1 MWSLIKLVLIIFVI
15 YKFVTD
21 CRWQYTLFHP
31 RVVISNAIVDLYRFI
46 KYKEWNRLKD
56 YGRMDIYIA
65 DERQP
70 FGSGKTLNAVAS
82 VLDIYH
88 KYNDVNVF
96 DFDKGEFVKQYVHIF
111 SNIKILSAPYVPLY
125 NTYQLIQIANGEGV
139 PDDGNEHVYVFL
151 MDELGRL
158 FNNRDWKTN
167 INSDFLGALLQQ
179 RKNHIIIKGTV
190 QDYSLFDATMRK
202 ICTSVYSCSKKWR
215 FLRLQEYYAKDIER
229 ANFNTSILQVR
240 SQQCLF
246 ATDEVYNSYDTN
258 EVVGNLIKEIEAGEH
273 LNNQEI
279 LNHAVNES
287 SNIASITRLGKRY
300 RNKQKRS

>member
-1 MWSLIKLVLIIFVI
+1 MKTIIFLVLVI
-15 YKFVTD
+15 LIVYEIATD
-21 CRWQYTLFHP
+21 CRWQYTIMHP
-31 RVVISNAIVDLYRFI
+31 RQVISNAVIDLFRYI

-56 YGRMDIYIA
+56 YGRFDVFIA

-82 VLDIYH
+82 VLSIYNR
-88 KYNDVNVF
+88 YNDVNVF
-96 DFDKGEFVKQYVHIF
+96 DFARGEFVKQYVHIY
-111 SNIKILSAPYVPLY
+111 SNIKLCSANYIHLY
-125 NTYQLIQIANGEGV
+125 STYQLIQIANGEGI
-139 PDDGNEHVYVFL
+139 PDDGNEHIFVFL
-151 MDELGRL
+151 IDELGRL

-179 RKNHIIIKGTV
+179 RKHHIIIKGTV

-215 FLRLQEYYAKDIER
+215 FLRLQEYYAKDLER
-229 ANFNTSILQVR
+229 ANFNTALLQVR

-279 LNHAVNES
+279 LNHAVNENS
-287 SNIASITRLGKRY
+287 SDIA
-300 RNKQKRS
+300 